1 MKSLFY
7 LIIFLIIINCSTN
20 KGVYWCGD
28 HPCINKKERET
39 YFKKTMIVEIKV
51 LSERTSKND
60 SEIEK
65 IIKQAQVEEKR
76 RIKVEKDLAK
86 QAKLDE
92 KRRIKVEKD
101 LAKQEKL
108 DEKRRIKVEKDLAK
122 RVESD
127 EKRIIKKEKIT
138 SKQSASIDASLE
150 NIAIDSTNFKKLLKK
165 ITKKNAFRPYPNI
178 NDIPN

>member
-101 LAKQEKL
+101 LAK
-108 DEKRRIKVEKDLAK
+108 